1 MKIVVAGAS
10 GFVGQALAK
19 RLGEEGHA
27 VSVLS
32 RGDKGIHWD
41 PERGELDR
49 GKIEGADVWINLA
62 GENIAS
68 GRWTQKRKEKIL
80 NSRVRGTR
88 LLAEAAAVAE
98 RPPQVLINA
107 SAIGYYGSRGDELL
121 TEESASGK
129 GFLADVC
136 RQWEA
141 ALAPAE
147 KAGVRVVK
155 MRFGVVL
162 GREGGM
168 LKRMLLPFKL
178 GLGGVIGSGD
188 QYMSWVALDDLVEA
202 ILFVMRN
209 AACSGAYNVV
219 APHPVTN
226 RVFTKTL
233 GAVLHRP
240 TIFPLPAFIARAVLG
255 EMGEELMLGGARV
268 LPVRL
273 QQAGFVFRYPTLEA
287 ALRS

>member
-1 MKIVVAGAS
+1 VI
-10 GFVGQALAK
+10 
-19 RLGEEGHA
+19 
-27 VSVLS
+27 
-32 RGDKGIHWD
+32 
-41 PERGELDR
+41 
-49 GKIEGADVWINLA
+49 
-62 GENIAS
+62 
-68 GRWTQKRKEKIL
+68 
-80 NSRVRGTR
+80 
-88 LLAEAAAVAE
+88 
-98 RPPQVLINA
+98 INA

-121 TEESASGK
+121 TEESSSGK

-141 ALAPAE
+141 ALEPAE
-147 KAGVRVVK
+147 KTGVRVVK

-162 GREGGM
+162 SRDGGM
-168 LKRMLLPFKL
+168 LTKMLLPFKL

-202 ILFVMRN
+202 ILFVMRQTS
-209 AACSGAYNVV
+209 CSGPYNVV

-233 GAVLHRP
+233 GKVLHRP
-240 TIFPLPAFIARAVLG
+240 TLFPLPAFIAHAALG
-255 EMGEELMLGGARV
+255 EMGDELMLGSARV

-273 QQAGFVFRYPTLEA
+273 QQAGFVFRYPTIEE